1 MYAVADILKIIKN
14 PLIFVIFVTDKYN
27 VVERETTLTIP
38 MVAI

>member
-1 MYAVADILKIIKN
+1 MYAVADILKIKKN